1 MFGYVWIGMHVRAKW
16 PRGWQMPDPWTT
28 KNLLSPTPGMKGQA
42 NASQLPWGWRGG
54 GVGCKGAL
62 RLASRLKTRIR
73 ATNNNNNNNNNNSN
87 KIFIYTRDIY
97 QYYTTLVLTRF
108 QVNKIYNNII
118 LNNIS
123 KTLKTPKI
131 RLPKKN
137 V

>member
-1 MFGYVWIGMHVRAKW
+1 M
-16 PRGWQMPDPWTT
+16 PR
-28 KNLLSPTPGMKGQA
+28 SYPGG
-42 NASQLPWGWRGG
+42 RGG
-54 GVGCKGAL
+54 GGGGGKGAL

-73 ATNNNNNNNNNNSN
+73 ATNNNNNNNNSS
-87 KIFIYTRDIY
+87 KIFIYTGDIY

-118 LNNIS
+118 LNYIS

>member
-1 MFGYVWIGMHVRAKW
+1 M
-16 PRGWQMPDPWTT
+16 PRSYP
-28 KNLLSPTPGMKGQA
+28 
-42 NASQLPWGWRGG
+42 GG
-54 GVGCKGAL
+54 GGGGGGKGAL

-73 ATNNNNNNNNNNSN
+73 ATNNNNNNSN
-87 KIFIYTRDIY
+87 KIFIYTGDIY

-118 LNNIS
+118 LNYIS

>member
-1 MFGYVWIGMHVRAKW
+1 M
-16 PRGWQMPDPWTT
+16 
-28 KNLLSPTPGMKGQA
+28 A
-42 NASQLPWGWRGG
+42 NARPLDHAKFAEPHSGNEGASKCLAVTLGVGG
-54 GVGCKGAL
+54 GGGCKGAL

-118 LNNIS
+118 LNYIS

>member
-1 MFGYVWIGMHVRAKW
+1 M
-16 PRGWQMPDPWTT
+16 PRSYP
-28 KNLLSPTPGMKGQA
+28 
-42 NASQLPWGWRGG
+42 GG
-54 GVGCKGAL
+54 GGGGGGCKGAL

-73 ATNNNNNNNNNNSN
+73 ATNNNNNNNNNSN

-118 LNNIS
+118 LNYIS

>member
-1 MFGYVWIGMHVRAKW
+1 M
-16 PRGWQMPDPWTT
+16 PRSYP
-28 KNLLSPTPGMKGQA
+28 
-42 NASQLPWGWRGG
+42 GG
-54 GVGCKGAL
+54 GGKGAL

-73 ATNNNNNNNNNNSN
+73 ATNNNNNN
-87 KIFIYTRDIY
+87 KIFIYTGDIY

-108 QVNKIYNNII
+108 QVNKIYNNNI
-118 LNNIS
+118 LNYIS